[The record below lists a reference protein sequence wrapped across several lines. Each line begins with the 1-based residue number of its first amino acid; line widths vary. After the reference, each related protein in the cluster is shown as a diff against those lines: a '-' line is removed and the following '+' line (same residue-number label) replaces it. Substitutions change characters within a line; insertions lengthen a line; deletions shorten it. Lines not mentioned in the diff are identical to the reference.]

1 MNVLITAGILRIQL
15 RIFECLEL
23 HGAACRDLY
32 SAARDRSFTISNGW
46 VSWFTYQDPGAIVQD
61 RRQSILSASLAIL
74 REKGYVG
81 FTQPRV
87 AAAAGLRQSHL
98 TYYFPTRT
106 DLLMGVARVAI
117 DRQLAAVDGILKVSS
132 VRKAAT
138 TIANVAVR
146 HENTRV
152 IMALAQAA
160 DQEPALRE
168 LFRELADGII
178 LRAGK
183 LLINLNIEPTDE
195 RCYQLHSMSVGMAV
209 IDLAEERG
217 AGAARTLE
225 AALTSMKEGA
235 TR

>member
-1 MNVLITAGILRIQL
+1 M
-15 RIFECLEL
+15 
-23 HGAACRDLY
+23 
-32 SAARDRSFTISNGW
+32 
-46 VSWFTYQDPGAIVQD
+46 QD
-61 RRQSILSASLAIL
+61 RKQSILSASLAIL
-74 REKGYVG
+74 REKGYAG

-98 TYYFPTRT
+98 TYYFPTRI

-117 DRQLAAVDGILKVSS
+117 DRQLVAVDGILTASS

-138 TIANVAVR
+138 AIASVAVR

-152 IMALAQAA
+152 VMALAQAA
-160 DQEPALRE
+160 DQQPALRE

-209 IDLAEERG
+209 IDLATARKNGERR
-217 AGAARTLE
+217 AARTLE
-225 AALTSMKEGA
+225 AALTSMKKGA